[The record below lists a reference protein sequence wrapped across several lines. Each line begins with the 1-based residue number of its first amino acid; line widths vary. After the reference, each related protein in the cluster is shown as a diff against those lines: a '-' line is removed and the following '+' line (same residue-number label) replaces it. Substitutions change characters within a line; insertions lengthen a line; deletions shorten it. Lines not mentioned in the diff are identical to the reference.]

1 MPSVQE
7 NLNTWSNYDWT
18 QQGNE
23 WSSPWGGTD
32 NCFFGTIHPRIKT
45 FIPETK
51 TGTTI
56 LEIAPGFGRW
66 TQYLKDYC
74 QDLIIVDLTEKCI
87 AACQERFADCS
98 HITYH
103 VNDGKSLTMIE
114 DESIDF
120 IFSFDSLVHV
130 EKDVIK
136 SYLQQIAL
144 KLKRN
149 GVGFIHHS
157 NLGNYLN
164 PATGKLEVENIH
176 WRAES
181 MSAKLFEQYSQE
193 AGLQCFHQ
201 EIVNW
206 CGDILCDCFSLITP
220 KNSQWSQPN
229 HVIENPNFGAEAQ
242 RLRQVS

>member
-1 MPSVQE
+1 
-7 NLNTWSNYDWT
+7 
-18 QQGNE
+18 
-23 WSSPWGGTD
+23 
-32 NCFFGTIHPRIKT
+32 
-45 FIPETK
+45 
-51 TGTTI
+51 
-56 LEIAPGFGRW
+56 
-66 TQYLKDYC
+66 
-74 QDLIIVDLTEKCI
+74 
-87 AACQERFADCS
+87 
-98 HITYH
+98 
-103 VNDGKSLTMIE
+103 MIE

-144 KLKRN
+144 KLKPN

-181 MSAKLFEQYSQE
+181 MTAKLFEQYSQE

-206 CGDILCDCFSLITP
+206 CGDILCDCFSLITL
-220 KNSQWSQPN
+220 KTLNG
-229 HVIENPNFGAEAQ
+229 VNPIM
-242 RLRQVS
+242 